1 MSASIDS
8 APSVQPAPAPTDA
21 TPTAPSTTA
30 PDTQT
35 VAPETPK
42 FPTYPG
48 ERAETDMGWPGDQK
62 WPYTILPR
70 AAFDTEF
77 ARVART
83 QSFLD
88 GRADGVLF
96 QPDPVRKNQDR
107 LVVHGWDMPGG
118 QWTFAAVFDGPYGCA
133 CRQRD
138 ADRCGQ
144 ATAPATS
151 AWTTPSSPSRARC
164 RRGSPRRSPRARRRP
179 TLRPPCLPY

>member
-1 MSASIDS
+1 MSASTDS
-8 APSVQPAPAPTDA
+8 APSVQPVPAPTDA

-70 AAFDTEF
+70 AAFDAEF
-77 ARVART
+77 ARIART

-88 GRADGVLF
+88 GRVDGVLF
-96 QPDPVRKNQDR
+96 QPDAARANQDR
-107 LVVHGWDMPGG
+107 LAVHSWDMPGG
-118 QWTFAAVFDGPYGCA
+118 QWTFAAVFDGAHSWGCRRRA
-133 CRQRD
+133 
-138 ADRCGQ
+138 ADGYCQ

-151 AWTTPSSPSRARC
+151 AWTTPSRPSRARC
-164 RRGSPRRSPRARRRP
+164 RRGSQRRSPRARRRP
-179 TLRPPCLPY
+179 TSRPPYPPC